1 MADETPDL
9 AEIRLDK
16 LHQIEALGIDPWG
29 HRFDN
34 TTPMGDI
41 RKLPAE
47 PFADATPGP
56 RVRAAGRVVRYR
68 TGGKLL
74 FLEIWDQ
81 SGRVQLMVRVNKV
94 TETEWKVAQLLDL
107 GDLIGVEGE
116 FGKTKTGELTIQVTQ
131 LTFLTKSLE
140 PHPKD
145 VYGLGDI
152 EYRLRHRYL
161 DMVYTPDTMRRAHQR
176 VQIIRTI
183 RNHLDGQGFLEVETP
198 TLHAI
203 AGGAAARPFETHHNA
218 LGIELFLRIAL
229 ELPLKR
235 LLVGGIE
242 KVYEIG
248 RVFRNE
254 GISPRHNPEFTML
267 ELYHAYS
274 DYRGMMDLTEGL
286 IVACVD
292 VVGPT
297 AEVGIPEEYEEKGE
311 KKTRLIPKRVYDLHG
326 ERHLRF
332 GEKVVNF
339 NPPFQRA
346 KYGDLFL
353 EHVGCDMSD
362 EVKVLAA
369 ARAENI
375 KTEVVPADGGAP
387 VAKAHD
393 VLVQQLFED
402 LVEEKL
408 VGPVF
413 VYDYPASLCPLTK
426 RKRDNSAIAERFE
439 LYVHGMELANAY
451 TELNDPITQEATFS
465 QQLTGLPEEDSMA
478 KMDHDFIRALRH
490 GMPPAGGL
498 GIGIDRLVM
507 LLTNT
512 LSIRDVILFPLL
524 RPEASAVI
532 KKFRYDSTNRTL
544 AIQFP
549 DGGVYEYSGVS
560 PEVNLELESATSQG
574 QYFNSHIKKA
584 FPARKIL

>member
-1 MADETPDL
+1 MADETQDH
-9 AEIRLDK
+9 AEVRLDK
-16 LHQIEALGIDPWG
+16 LRALEALGLDPWG
-29 HRFDN
+29 GRFDG
-34 TTPMGDI
+34 TMPIGQI
-41 RKLPAE
+41 RTLPAE
-47 PFADATPGP
+47 GFSDTTTGP
-56 RVRAAGRVVRYR
+56 KVRAAGRVVRYR

-81 SGRVQLMVRVNKV
+81 TGRVQLMIRVNKV

-107 GDLIGVEGE
+107 GDLIGVDGE

-145 VYGLGDI
+145 VFGMGDM
-152 EYRLRHRYL
+152 EFRLRHRYL
-161 DMVYTPDTMRRAHQR
+161 DMIYTPDTLRRAHQR
-176 VQIIRTI
+176 IQIIRTI
-183 RNHLDGQGFLEVETP
+183 RNYLDAQSYMEVETP
-198 TLHAI
+198 TLHSI

-218 LGIELFLRIAL
+218 LDIDLFVRIAL

-267 ELYHAYS
+267 ELYQAYG
-274 DYRGMMDLTEGL
+274 DYRTMMELTEGL

-292 VVGPT
+292 ALGAGRT
-297 AEVGIPEEYEEKGE
+297 IP
-311 KKTRLIPKRVYDLHG
+311 
-326 ERHLRF
+326 F
-332 GEKVVNF
+332 GEKTVNF
-339 NPPFQRA
+339 APPFQRV
-346 KYGDLFL
+346 KYAELFK
-353 EHVGCDMSD
+353 EHVGCDMTD
-362 EVKVLAA
+362 EVAVRAA

-375 KTEVVPADGGAP
+375 ALEIAPAKGAAK

-393 VLVQQLFED
+393 VLVQELFED

-413 VYDYPASLCPLTK
+413 VHDYPASLCPLTK
-426 RKRDNSAIAERFE
+426 RKRENPAIAERFE

-451 TELNDPITQEATFS
+451 TELNDPITQEQTFS
-465 QQLTGLPEEDSMA
+465 QQLAGLADEDSMA

-498 GIGIDRLVM
+498 GVGIDRLVM

-512 LSIRDVILFPLL
+512 QTIRDVILFPLL
-524 RPEASAVI
+524 RPEA
-532 KKFRYDSTNRTL
+532 K
-544 AIQFP
+544 
-549 DGGVYEYSGVS
+549 
-560 PEVNLELESATSQG
+560 
-574 QYFNSHIKKA
+574 
-584 FPARKIL
+584 